1 MPVRR
6 LPKRSTHDQ
15 DHGIPERDQVGR
27 YGRARTSLLLVL
39 LAAGVFFA
47 PIGQEP
53 AVAGP
58 RTDAA
63 FVDSTND
70 LRAAHGLP
78 RMRVSPT
85 LSKLAY
91 GHSVAMARKG
101 RLWHNDIS
109 SATDHW
115 VWLGQNVGVG
125 RSMAALQRA
134 FMDSP
139 PHRANILRR
148 KANLFGVG
156 AYISQGGIWVT
167 VNFEQTTVPPA
178 SASVSADGWHRTVLC
193 HLGATL
199 GPVAAAGLVP
209 QDGAAEAGC
218 GRVVPCTHPGM
229 SAAWP
234 VARRTGRGP
243 PGGFHPPVGCGH
255 TWPPPRP

>member
-6 LPKRSTHDQ
+6 LLT
-15 DHGIPERDQVGR
+15 
-27 YGRARTSLLLVL
+27 LLLLATGVC
-39 LAAGVFFA
+39 LAAG
-47 PIGQEP
+47 IGQEP

-78 RMRVSPT
+78 RMKLSPT

-91 GHSVAMARKG
+91 RHSVAMAREGK
-101 RLWHNDIS
+101 LWHNDIS

-115 VWLGQNVGVG
+115 VWLSQNVGVG
-125 RSMAALQRA
+125 RSVESLQQA

-156 AYISQGGIWVT
+156 TYISQGRIWVT
-167 VNFEQTTVPPA
+167 VNFEQTTP
-178 SASVSADGWHRTVLC
+178 GWR
-193 HLGATL
+193 
-199 GPVAAAGLVP
+199 
-209 QDGAAEAGC
+209 
-218 GRVVPCTHPGM
+218 
-229 SAAWP
+229 
-234 VARRTGRGP
+234 
-243 PGGFHPPVGCGH
+243 
-255 TWPPPRP
+255 

>member
-6 LPKRSTHDQ
+6 VLT
-15 DHGIPERDQVGR
+15 
-27 YGRARTSLLLVL
+27 LLLAV
-39 LAAGVFFA
+39 GVFFA
-47 PIGQEP
+47 PPIGQRP

-63 FVDSTND
+63 FVKSTND
-70 LRAAHGLP
+70 LRAARGLP
-78 RMRVSPT
+78 RMKVSAT

-91 GHSVAMARKG
+91 RHSVAMARKG

-125 RSMAALQRA
+125 SSVEGLQRA

-156 AYISQGGIWVT
+156 TYISHGRIWVT
-167 VNFEQTTVPPA
+167 VNFEQTTA
-178 SASVSADGWHRTVLC
+178 GW
-193 HLGATL
+193 
-199 GPVAAAGLVP
+199 P
-209 QDGAAEAGC
+209 
-218 GRVVPCTHPGM
+218 
-229 SAAWP
+229 
-234 VARRTGRGP
+234 
-243 PGGFHPPVGCGH
+243 
-255 TWPPPRP
+255 

>member
-6 LPKRSTHDQ
+6 L
-15 DHGIPERDQVGR
+15 
-27 YGRARTSLLLVL
+27 LMLFL

-47 PIGQEP
+47 PMIGQEP

-63 FVDSTND
+63 FVDATND
-70 LRAAHGLP
+70 LRTARGLP
-78 RMRVSPT
+78 RMRVSAT

-91 GHSVAMARKG
+91 RHSVAMAREG

-125 RSMAALQRA
+125 SSVASLQKA

-156 AYISQGGIWVT
+156 TYISHGRIWVT
-167 VNFEQTTVPPA
+167 VNFEQTTPSW
-178 SASVSADGWHRTVLC
+178 SAR
-193 HLGATL
+193 HL
-199 GPVAAAGLVP
+199 
-209 QDGAAEAGC
+209 
-218 GRVVPCTHPGM
+218 
-229 SAAWP
+229 
-234 VARRTGRGP
+234 
-243 PGGFHPPVGCGH
+243 
-255 TWPPPRP
+255 

>member
-6 LPKRSTHDQ
+6 LPKTFAQAR
-15 DHGIPERDQVGR
+15 DHGIAEGDQVGPC
-27 YGRARTSLLLVL
+27 GHARRFLMLFL

-47 PIGQEP
+47 PMIGQEP

-63 FVDSTND
+63 FVDATND
-70 LRAAHGLP
+70 LRSARGLP
-78 RMRVSPT
+78 RMRVSAT

-91 GHSVAMARKG
+91 RHSVAMAREG

-125 RSMAALQRA
+125 SSVASLQQA

-156 AYISQGGIWVT
+156 TYISYGRIWVT
-167 VNFEQTTVPPA
+167 VNFEQTTPGW
-178 SASVSADGWHRTVLC
+178 SAR
-193 HLGATL
+193 HL
-199 GPVAAAGLVP
+199 
-209 QDGAAEAGC
+209 
-218 GRVVPCTHPGM
+218 
-229 SAAWP
+229 
-234 VARRTGRGP
+234 
-243 PGGFHPPVGCGH
+243 
-255 TWPPPRP
+255 